1 MYIDFHTH
9 AYADKIAARTIEALE
24 KTANIKTV
32 FDGTIAGLIETLDK
46 NGIDKAVLLPIAT
59 KPSQHEICNS
69 WAKSVESDRVIPFG
83 SVHPRG
89 EDAIDYLDKI
99 KDVGLKGVK
108 LHPDY
113 QGFFFDDK
121 SVYPIYKR
129 CEELGLIVIIHA
141 GYDPVSPDLIHATPQ
156 MIANVA
162 GDFPNLKI
170 VAAHLG
176 GMNCWNDVFE
186 ILAGNFDNVY
196 LDTAFVSDF
205 IDISLFEKI
214 IKKHGADKILL
225 ASDLPWQNTEQEIET
240 IEKMNLT
247 DEEKQ
252 LIFFKN
258 AKRLLN
264 I

>member
-9 AYADKIAARTIEALE
+9 AYADKIAKRTIEALE
-24 KTANIKTV
+24 NTANYKTI
-32 FDGTIAGLIETLDK
+32 FDGTINGLIETLDK
-46 NGIDKAVLLPIAT
+46 NNVDKAVLLPIAT
-59 KPSQHEICNS
+59 KPAQHEICNS
-69 WAKSVESDRVIPFG
+69 WAKSVESDRIIPFG
-83 SVHPRG
+83 SVHPMG
-89 EDAIDYLDKI
+89 EDAVDYLDKI
-99 KDVGLKGVK
+99 KEMGLKGIK

-113 QGFFFDDK
+113 QGFFFDEK

-129 CEELGLIVIIHA
+129 CEELGLMVIIHA

-162 GDFPNLKI
+162 KDFPDLI
-170 VAAHLG
+170 IIAGHLG
-176 GMNCWNDVFE
+176 GMNCWNDVYK
-186 ILAGNFDNVY
+186 ILAGSFNNVY
-196 LDTAFVSDF
+196 FDTAFVSRH
-205 IDISLFEKI
+205 IDLELFEKI

-225 ASDLPWQNTEQEIET
+225 ASDLPWENTGDEIKT

-252 LIFFKN
+252 LIFCEN
-258 AKRLLN
+258 AKRLLG